1 MQSGYCTSR
10 SHQGGEPPFLE
21 TEIRGPEQC
30 LEAQFE
36 RRSHRLLDAGPGTTI
51 TLQDGSYHGKE
62 VKDPSGQEP
71 GRFVAAAS
79 GTAVAPI
86 VLQGSRAAIL
96 DGGGT
101 GGGYAL
107 HLKSANHWR
116 LQGFTVRSAAKRIV
130 LDRSNHNVIDGVHVT
145 NIGDEGIHFRG
156 FSSHNLL
163 VNSAMDNTGVDSP
176 NCGESVYIGSAKSN
190 WETHSG
196 GEPDNSDRNQIIANT
211 VVDTAAENIDIKEGW
226 RDHRTASCG
235 ATTWAGT
242 RSPRRTP
249 QTRG

>member
-62 VKDPSGQEP
+62 VKDPSG
-71 GRFVAAAS
+71 
-79 GTAVAPI
+79 T
-86 VLQGSRAAIL
+86 
-96 DGGGT
+96 GT
-101 GGGYAL
+101 GPLRRRSFRHRRGADRPTGIPRSNPRRRRHRRRLRL

-176 NCGESVYIGSAKSN
+176 NCGESVYIGSAQSN

>member
-1 MQSGYCTSR
+1 
-10 SHQGGEPPFLE
+10 
-21 TEIRGPEQC
+21 
-30 LEAQFE
+30 
-36 RRSHRLLDAGPGTTI
+36 
-51 TLQDGSYHGKE
+51 
-62 VKDPSGQEP
+62 
-71 GRFVAAAS
+71 
-79 GTAVAPI
+79 VAPI

-176 NCGESVYIGSAKSN
+176 NCGESVYIGSAQSN

-226 RDHRTASCG
+226 RDHRTGVVRGNYLGGDKIASKNSADSWIEIKG
-235 ATTWAGT
+235 NGYLIDSNHV
-242 RSPRRTP
+242 SPLRVGRHRTQRERERERERERDLP
-249 QTRG
+249 GPSRDRPC